1 MALKVLEGT
10 AKGKDVAE
18 SYVKVAGTP
27 CKPSSLGVPA
37 ALVWERLVRHMPPS
51 VWAEI
56 DEFLLASYCNLV
68 VLHEMASD
76 EMNRPTAELSVI
88 GERGGESVSVWVKV
102 LLETSGKM
110 ATVGARLGLDPV
122 ARSSIKVKPE
132 AERKNKFAHLAAG
145 APGDTAGNA

>member
-10 AKGKDVAE
+10 AKGKGVAE
-18 SYVKVAGTP
+18 SYVVVVGRP

-56 DEFLLASYCNLV
+56 DEYLLASYCNLV
-68 VLHEMASD
+68 VLHEMASE
-76 EMNRPTAELSVI
+76 EMNRPTAELSFV

-122 ARSSIKVKPE
+122 ARSSIKSKPDE
-132 AERKNKFAHLAAG
+132 ERKNKFAGLAGG
-145 APGDTAGNA
+145 APAGSA